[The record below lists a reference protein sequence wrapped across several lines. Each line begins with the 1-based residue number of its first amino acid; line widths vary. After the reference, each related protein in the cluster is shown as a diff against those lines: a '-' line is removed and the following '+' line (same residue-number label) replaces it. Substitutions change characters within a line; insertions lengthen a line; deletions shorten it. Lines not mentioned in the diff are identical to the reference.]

1 MKQTSLPCDVVIVNY
16 NGDKLLSA
24 CIALILSQGVQN
36 MIDLEKFIRDVLGE
50 VAEQVIR
57 FIVIDRHVT
66 QGTRSIKGRKSCER
80 VWSVIATCALQGCHN
95 APESERPLGTVIA
108 TCALQDRSAFNFI
121 LKAVKAYFQD
131 QPSPSLLPD
140 PL

>member
-1 MKQTSLPCDVVIVNY
+1 M
-16 NGDKLLSA
+16 SA

-80 VWSVIATCALQGCHN
+80 LWSVIATYALQGCHN
-95 APESERPLGTVIA
+95 VPEQSAP
-108 TCALQDRSAFNFI
+108 
-121 LKAVKAYFQD
+121 
-131 QPSPSLLPD
+131 
-140 PL
+140 